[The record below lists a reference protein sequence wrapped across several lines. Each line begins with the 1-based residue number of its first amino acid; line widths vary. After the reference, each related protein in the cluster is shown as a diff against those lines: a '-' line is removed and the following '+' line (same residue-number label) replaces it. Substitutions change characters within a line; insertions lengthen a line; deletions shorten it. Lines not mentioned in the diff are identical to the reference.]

1 MVDNFNTSVTSEEM
15 VKSNALEKLLFITTP
30 FNSSMENKTIGST
43 SFNGSFLKDELG
55 WFDYEWVSSDV
66 SNATEEKPMFDYD
79 TSVRVVMLSV
89 LLGLAISIL
98 IRIIVLLLIWL
109 TIVSI
114 LKRISIVIIFKI
126 LFSIGLAIVGNS
138 FAFQTLATDG
148 ARGLG
153 RS

>member
-15 VKSNALEKLLFITTP
+15 VKSNTLEKLLFITTP

-43 SFNGSFLKDELG
+43 SFNGSFFKDELG
-55 WFDYEWVSSDV
+55 WFEYEWVSSDV

-89 LLGLAISIL
+89 LLGLSISISISIL
-98 IRIIVLLLIWL
+98 IRIIVLLC
-109 TIVSI
+109 
-114 LKRISIVIIFKI
+114 
-126 LFSIGLAIVGNS
+126 IGLAIVGNS

-148 ARGLG
+148 AGGLG

>member
-1 MVDNFNTSVTSEEM
+1 MVDNFTSKEM
-15 VKSNALEKLLFITTP
+15 VKSNTLEKLLFITTP

-43 SFNGSFLKDELG
+43 SFNGSFFKDELG
-55 WFDYEWVSSDV
+55 WFEYEWVSSDV

-98 IRIIVLLLIWL
+98 IRVL
-109 TIVSI
+109 TSI
-114 LKRISIVIIFKI
+114 LISILIRIII
-126 LFSIGLAIVGNS
+126 LLCIGLAIVGNS

-148 ARGLG
+148 AGGLG

>member
-1 MVDNFNTSVTSEEM
+1 MPG
-15 VKSNALEKLLFITTP
+15 ALSI
-30 FNSSMENKTIGST
+30 T

-55 WFDYEWVSSDV
+55 WFEYEWVSDV

-89 LLGLAISIL
+89 LLGLTISISISIL
-98 IRIIVLLLIWL
+98 IRIIVLLC
-109 TIVSI
+109 
-114 LKRISIVIIFKI
+114 
-126 LFSIGLAIVGNS
+126 IGLAIVGNS

-148 ARGLG
+148 AGGLG